1 VVTGWRIIRVGAGV
15 VLLLILFTL
24 LGFGV
29 FLGLGYL
36 LVAV

>member
-1 VVTGWRIIRVGAGV
+1 VTTGWRIIRVGAGV
-15 VLLLILFTL
+15 VLLLILFAL